1 MGADGGICLYKRAEL
16 EKTPCLR
23 RIQDWYIRTHFKWN
37 HPEFPQEWSREIRG
51 PWSNKLH
58 RYEWEKRVTLPEWL
72 KENNHASVESLTLED
87 MFQGW
92 SPWFGFIEVGELPG
106 LSEQLVRVSYG
117 DNVFD
122 EAAELNNVIMNDY
135 WRQVGF
141 EGPKHYFEDSVMGI
155 DDENE
160 ATPWKWQEETWT

>member
-1 MGADGGICLYKRAEL
+1 MGADGGICLYKRSDL
-16 EKTPCLR
+16 DKVQCLR
-23 RIQDWYIRTHFKWN
+23 RIQDWWVRVNFNWDK
-37 HPEFPQEWSREIRG
+37 PGFPQQWSREIHG
-51 PWSNKLH
+51 PWSNKLQ
-58 RYEWEKRVTLPEWL
+58 RYEWEKRVPLAEWL
-72 KENNHASVESLTLED
+72 KEKGFASIESLTLEH

-92 SPWFGFIEVGELPG
+92 SPWLGFIDVGELPG

-160 ATPWKWQEETWT
+160 APPWKWQEETWT